1 MSEVISEKSES
12 RASDTSVR
20 EEADE
25 PLLQLDL
32 SDVTA
37 KPETKHEAVSNVP
50 MGSSEVRKESFRAFL
65 EDSESFV
72 NFILCYLDIDLEDTL
87 TITDP

>member
-1 MSEVISEKSES
+1 MSEVFSQNSES

-50 MGSSEVRKESFRAFL
+50 MGLSEVRKESFRAFL

-72 NFILCYLDIDLEDTL
+72 NFILCYLEDTL